1 MPRTNHFSRHFLPP
15 IAVPSSRVFLQCAL
29 GNSSFQPV
37 KSMEK
42 GCHKCKK
49 RGKCFAVSEN
59 CRIFASG
66 YRNLAAEMAQLVEQ
80 RIRNAWVAGSSPA
93 FGSLKKSAAL
103 FGLRTSFFQKG
114 CVAFPELFDGNPR
127 PFQFTELR
135 DHPSR
140 SPQYSPKQQIMD
152 DYHAETTVYHV

>member
-1 MPRTNHFSRHFLPP
+1 MPRTNLFSRHFLPP

-29 GNSSFQPV
+29 GNSFFLPV

-42 GCHKCKK
+42 GCRKCKK

-103 FGLRTSFFQKG
+103 FGLRTSLFQTDFYRFLRPF
-114 CVAFPELFDGNPR
+114 FPETPAYGAQGPSI
-127 PFQFTELR
+127 PKPPVFT
-135 DHPSR
+135 
-140 SPQYSPKQQIMD
+140 
-152 DYHAETTVYHV
+152 

>member
-59 CRIFASG
+59 CRIFAPG

-93 FGSLKKSAAL
+93 FGSLSKVRSL
-103 FGLRTSFFQKG
+103 IGLRTF
-114 CVAFPELFDGNPR
+114 FDGFR
-127 PFQFTELR
+127 LR
-135 DHPSR
+135 LSKPLRFSLNNCGGR
-140 SPQYSPKQQIMD
+140 KVSTSYLINF
-152 DYHAETTVYHV
+152 